1 MKIVICG
8 GTGSFG
14 TALGNVLSLN
24 EENDVILLGRNKM
37 IVDGINK
44 LKINPK
50 HFPSIKLND
59 KLRATTDVKVLNDAD
74 IIFLSLPSSVVVDYI
89 EKNRKLINKD
99 SIMVNLAKGF
109 CKNGN
114 IIPNN
119 LKEIFNNK
127 MVSLKGPTFASELI
141 HNYPSA
147 FTVSSKDKEMFKL
160 FKKIFKNTNVCL
172 DYSDDI
178 MGVELASILKN
189 IYAICL
195 GIVDAYFN
203 SANTRFLVLTKAF
216 NEMREIFTYLGGKEE
231 TLFRY
236 CGFGDFGLTALNDL
250 SRNRTLGLMIGKGFL
265 SPNTESSVILE
276 GKKSLNVIYNKIKS
290 ENFLIVNSL
299 YEIFYEEKPIIDFL
313 KKIIL

>member
-276 GKKSLNVIYNKIKS
+276 GKKEVKGGVTAPFFIIIRWA
-290 ENFLIVNSL
+290 IV
-299 YEIFYEEKPIIDFL
+299 PR
-313 KKIIL
+313 

>member
-24 EENDVILLGRNKM
+24 DENEVILLGRDKM
-37 IVDGINK
+37 VVDGINK

-50 HFPSIKLND
+50 HFPNIKLND
-59 KLRATTDVKVLNDAD
+59 KLKATTNIKVLSDAD
-74 IIFLSLPSSVVVDYI
+74 MVFLSLPSSVVVDYV
-89 EKNRKLINKD
+89 ERNKKLINKD
-99 SIMVNLAKGF
+99 SIIVNLAKGF
-109 CKNGN
+109 GKNGD
-114 IIPNN
+114 IIPSN
-119 LKEIFNNK
+119 LKEICSNK
-127 MVSLKGPTFASELI
+127 IVSLKGPTFASELI

-147 FTVSSKDKEMFKL
+147 FTIGSENKETFKL
-160 FKKIFKNTNVCL
+160 FKEIFKDTNVCL
-172 DYSDDI
+172 DYSTDI
-178 MGVELASILKN
+178 KGVELTSILKN

-216 NEMREIFTYLGGKEE
+216 NEMREILIYLGGKGE
-231 TLFRY
+231 TLFKY

-276 GKKSLNVIYNKIKS
+276 GKRSLKVIYNKIKS

-299 YEIFYEEKPIIDFL
+299 YEIFYKNESVTYFL
-313 KKIIL
+313 NNILF

>member
-24 EENDVILLGRNKM
+24 EENEVILLGRNKVV
-37 IVDGINK
+37 VDRINK

-50 HFPSIKLND
+50 HFPNIKLNG
-59 KLRATTDVKVLNDAD
+59 KLKATTDIKVLSNAD
-74 IIFLSLPSSVVVDYI
+74 IVFLSIPSSIVVDYV
-89 EKNRKLINKD
+89 EKNKKLINKD
-99 SIMVNLAKGF
+99 SIIVNLAKGF
-109 CKNGN
+109 GKNGD

-127 MVSLKGPTFASELI
+127 IVSLKGPTFASELI

-147 FTVSSKDKEMFKL
+147 FTVGGEDKEIFKL

-172 DYSDDI
+172 DYSTDI
-178 MGVELASILKN
+178 KGVELASILKN

-195 GIVDAYFN
+195 GIVDVYFN

-216 NEMREIFTYLGGKEE
+216 NEMREILTYLGGKEE
-231 TLFRY
+231 TLFKY

-276 GKKSLNVIYNKIKS
+276 GKRSLKIVYNKIKS
-290 ENFLIVNSL
+290 ENFLIIKSL
-299 YEIFYEEKPIIDFL
+299 YGIFYEEKPIIDFL
-313 KKIIL
+313 KKIVL